1 MKTKNYNITGTT
13 VTKILSA
20 SDKVI
25 SADPSMT
32 ISNIQASVANVS
44 VYYSKENYI
53 VEGNT
58 TETYYVLK
66 AFPMSGYRTLTL
78 DKSDFAFSNKGFD
91 LYLVL
96 SASGEKVDAIVNY

>member
-25 SADPSMT
+25 LAEPSMT
-32 ISNIQASVANVS
+32 ISNLNASVANVS
-44 VYYSKENYI
+44 VYYFKENYI
-53 VEGNT
+53 VAGNT

-66 AFPMSGYRTLTL
+66 AFPMAGYRTLTL
-78 DKSDFAFSNKGFD
+78 DKSDFAFGNKGFD
-91 LYLVL
+91 LFLVL
-96 SASGEKVDAIVNY
+96 GASSETVDVIVNY